1 MKLSNITERI
11 TNRAFPWFCAA
22 LFAVVHSACNNE
34 QINEGRLPED
44 TYPLR
49 FSVTLSGNELSR
61 AGKTAL
67 ADDDIIGVSFFGEE
81 SKYKADGS
89 VADGASTLYWESSGS
104 STIKAWFPTG
114 SDENKKVDLSDQ
126 TEGYDAFDFLYAE
139 KNVTFVSDETT
150 EKLVFYHQMAKVNC
164 TLENDES
171 LGDNVYVKFYGASE
185 ISYEKGVVTSL
196 KEGMINPYFDATGG
210 EAKYSALLLPA
221 QMKGKD
227 FILMAGDN
235 GEAVYTSLND
245 ELTNLKAGHEYN
257 YKIKVLNGV
266 IELELTDKSVSW
278 TDNEEINT
286 SATEKKN

>member
-11 TNRAFPWFCAA
+11 TNRAFPWFCVA
-22 LFAVVHSACNNE
+22 LFAVIHSACNNE

-49 FSVTLSGNELSR
+49 FSATLSENELSR

-67 ADDDIIGVSFFGEE
+67 AADDIIGVSFFDKE

-89 VADGASTLYWESSGS
+89 VADGSDKLYWESSGS
-104 STIKAWFPTG
+104 STIKAWFPYE
-114 SDENKKVDLSDQ
+114 SNEKVDLSDQ
-126 TEGYDAFDFLYAE
+126 TQGYDAFDFLYAE
-139 KNVTFVSDETT
+139 KNVTFVSDDTSE
-150 EKLVFYHQMAKVNC
+150 ELVFYRQMAKVNC

-171 LGDNVYVKFYGASE
+171 LGDNLYVKFYGSSE
-185 ISYEKGVVTSL
+185 VSYNKGVVTSL
-196 KEGMINPYFDATGG
+196 KEGMINPYVDATGG
-210 EAKYSALLLPA
+210 EAKYSALLFPV

-227 FILMAGDN
+227 FIFMGGDK

-278 TDNEEINT
+278 TDNEEVNT